1 MPIDVAFNVQSLM
14 HSHHFFKFSGEPQSR
29 ANKMMS
35 LFPAFATPLARDSPL
50 VFPRACLLS
59 YTQIPL

>member
-29 ANKMMS
+29 VNKMMS

-59 YTQIPL
+59 HTQIPL